1 MVYIVFEKISW
12 GRSVPT
18 LVNKFAVTGDF
29 NQNERPLMDLAMQPL
44 VEQLHSPIMRKLE
57 KKKVYSSFKDKT
69 SGVDLAD
76 MK

>member
-1 MVYIVFEKISW
+1 MVYIVFDKKSG
-12 GRSVPT
+12 GRGVPP
-18 LVNKFAVTGDF
+18 LVNIIPVNGDF

>member
-1 MVYIVFEKISW
+1 
-12 GRSVPT
+12 
-18 LVNKFAVTGDF
+18 
-29 NQNERPLMDLAMQPL
+29 MDLAMQPL
-44 VEQLHSPIMRKLE
+44 VEQLHSPAMRKLE